1 MTEIKMKT
9 AQYNIIYREVLT
21 RKKMTT
27 TRWTDEMLD
36 RLSETV
42 QHTSENVDRLSGSID
57 RLSEASLKNEQ
68 QINSVAR
75 TFEAIAQQMKSDRE
89 ERNLVLQ
96 AISRQQDRLDL
107 QQSEIRG
114 LRIETRRILN
124 YLLNEQE
131 PDDEENS
138 SV

>member
-1 MTEIKMKT
+1 
-9 AQYNIIYREVLT
+9 
-21 RKKMTT
+21 MTT
-27 TRWTDEMLD
+27 PRWTDEMLD

-75 TFEAIAQQMKSDRE
+75 TFEAIATQMTSDRE

-96 AISRQQDRLDL
+96 AISRQQDQHDRH
-107 QQSEIRG
+107 QSEIQG
-114 LRIETRRILN
+114 LRIETRRMLN

-131 PDDEENS
+131 PDDDEENS